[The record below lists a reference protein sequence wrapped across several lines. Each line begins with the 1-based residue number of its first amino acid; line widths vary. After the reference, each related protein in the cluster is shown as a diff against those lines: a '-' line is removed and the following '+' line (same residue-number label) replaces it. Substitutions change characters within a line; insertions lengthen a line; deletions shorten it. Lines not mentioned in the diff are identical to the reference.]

1 MDAVENKPVKQSVY
15 KSQISRRT
23 NGSLKTYLKLSS
35 SLCALS
41 GGSLVASNTA
51 ISAYGF
57 LLLVLSSSQLLA
69 ASISEKDW
77 PLIFYSGSVFVFVD
91 CLGVYRWLLS

>member
-1 MDAVENKPVKQSVY
+1 MDAVEDKSAKQTVY
-15 KSQISRRT
+15 KSRIYQRK

-35 SLCALS
+35 SLCALA

-51 ISAYGF
+51 ISAHGF
-57 LLLVLSSSQLLA
+57 LLLVFSSSQLLV
-69 ASISEKDW
+69 ASILDKDL